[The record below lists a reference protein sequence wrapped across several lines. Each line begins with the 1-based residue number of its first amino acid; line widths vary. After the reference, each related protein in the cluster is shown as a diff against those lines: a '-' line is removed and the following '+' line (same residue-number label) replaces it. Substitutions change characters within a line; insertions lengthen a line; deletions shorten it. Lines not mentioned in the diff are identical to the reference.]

1 MRDDETCLSL
11 RVSLSPNRAPKARML
26 AKRVARLLNAEDGA
40 RGFLAM
46 LRKGWQGRRGAD
58 ERES

>member
-1 MRDDETCLSL
+1 
-11 RVSLSPNRAPKARML
+11 ML